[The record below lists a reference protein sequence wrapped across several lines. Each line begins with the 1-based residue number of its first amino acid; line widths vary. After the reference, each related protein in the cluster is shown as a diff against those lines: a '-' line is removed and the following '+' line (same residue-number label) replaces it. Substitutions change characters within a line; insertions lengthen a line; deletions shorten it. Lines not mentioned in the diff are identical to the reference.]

1 MNAKEYILTCLAEE
15 LGEGLTEL
23 ITTFS
28 AIPPDTRLVDD
39 KFLLVPQNI
48 THLDL
53 KAFFLE
59 MADVRGC
66 AELLLY
72 HDVFN
77 KQTLA
82 IFSELTPVVDFNDK
96 ITVEQLTLL
105 ILETH
110 KATTKL
116 LRFGIDHIHPVYKTT
131 GRLVLFR
138 LTSKLHELCVRL
150 SMTYSLHNEYSH
162 VSFDAKRAKVM
173 KYLNQ
178 RIKEGG
184 IEK

>member
-1 MNAKEYILTCLAEE
+1 MNTKEYILTCLAEE
-15 LGEGLTEL
+15 LGESLTEL
-23 ITTFS
+23 VTTFS
-28 AIPPDTRLVDD
+28 AVPSNARLTDD
-39 KFLLVPQNI
+39 KFSLIPQHA

-72 HDVFN
+72 HDVFD

-82 IFSELTPVVDFNDK
+82 IFSELTPVAGFDDK
-96 ITVEQLTLL
+96 ISIEQLTLL

-138 LTSKLHELCVRL
+138 LTSRLHELCVRL
-150 SMTYSLHNEYSH
+150 SMTYGLQNEYSH

-184 IEK
+184 IQK